1 MLGFGRKKEKEVRVL
16 ICQHLESV
24 RVTVEKMKLSIDEYL
39 SGDIKNAKENGFQT
53 HLMEKEADAKRR
65 EIIEKL
71 HKGAFLPVFRED
83 LIRLVAH
90 QDKIAD
96 RAESCCDFCLSQRPE
111 VPEKMTELFKELMSV
126 SAMTMAPYTQAIEN
140 MFSDYAVVKK
150 NIREV
155 NSQEEKADTIEWHLT
170 RTLFDSDIPLAEKLH
185 LRDLIFHI
193 VCISDVIEDAADDL
207 DVLMVKYQI

>member
-24 RVTVEKMKLSIDEYL
+24 RATVEEMKLSMNEYL
-39 SGDIKNAKENGFQT
+39 AGDIKNAKENGFQA
-53 HLMEKEADAKRR
+53 HRLEKVADAGRR

-83 LIRLVAH
+83 LIRLVAQ

-96 RAESCCDFCLSQRPE
+96 RAESCCDFFLTQRPA
-111 VPEKMTELFKELMSV
+111 VPEKFMEQFKELMNA
-126 SAMTMAPYTQAIEN
+126 SATTITPYVKAIEN
-140 MFSDYAVVKK
+140 MFSDYTVVKT

-155 NSQEEKADTIEWHLT
+155 NTQEEKADTVEWHLT
-170 RTLFDSDIPLAEKLH
+170 RDIFCSDLPLAEKLH
-185 LRDLIFHI
+185 LRRLISHV

-207 DVLMVKYQI
+207 DILMVKYQI